1 MKDKARQEV
10 VEEEIVKVKGLK
22 GKVSLLLSLFAIAMS
37 TFHVYTAIFG
47 VFDSIIQRSAHLAFA
62 LILTFFLY
70 PVSNKSRK
78 DRVGTLDWILVIL
91 SIASLSYFVI
101 NGQSIASRISY
112 IQEISLIGLIAA
124 SIVGILLLEATRR
137 TIGNALVVIIV
148 IVLLYGFFGHNLGGQ
163 IGHKE
168 FNYTWIMDHLFFTT
182 SGVFSVALGVS
193 ATFIFMFV
201 LFGKFLEVT
210 GAGKFFIDLAVATM
224 GKYQGGPAKTA
235 VVSSAFMGSISGSAV
250 ANTVSTGSITIP
262 LMKKT
267 GYKPSF
273 AGGVE
278 AVASTGG
285 QIMPPV
291 MGAAAFVIASYIGV
305 PYIEVAFAAI
315 VPALLYYICLFF
327 QIDFRSKKD
336 DLKGIEK
343 KNLPNLKLILKQ
355 GYPYI
360 LPLLIIVLMLIQG
373 FSPMRAGLF
382 GILSVIIVSIFMK
395 YGGMS
400 LSNFIKALDFGA
412 RAMIET
418 AIACAAA
425 GFIIGIVSLTGI
437 GLKFSGI
444 VVNLAGN
451 NLFLVLLFTMITSMI
466 LGMGLPTVAAY
477 IVQVSLTV
485 PALVELGVTP
495 MAAHLFIFYFA
506 ILANITPP
514 VALASY
520 AAAGIAGANP
530 IKTSIVSIRLGVAG
544 FIIPFMFVYGN
555 QLLLVGNYMEIAL
568 AICTAII
575 AIYVFAAAIEGWWLR
590 KLNLVE
596 RLLLAASA
604 LVMIYPDLFTDI
616 IGLAILLIVFILQ
629 KRGRSRD
636 VKVANNDV
644 NI

>member
-1 MKDKARQEV
+1 MGQQKSQEIMDE
-10 VEEEIVKVKGLK
+10 VERTRGLK
-22 GKVSLLLSLFAIAMS
+22 GKTSIILSVFAIAMS
-37 TFHVYTAIFG
+37 AFHIYTAIFG

-62 LILTFFLY
+62 LVLTFILY
-70 PVSNKSRK
+70 PVSKNNRK
-78 DRVGTLDWILVIL
+78 DKVSVIDWIFILLTLV
-91 SIASLSYFVI
+91 SSSYFI
-101 NGQSIASRISY
+101 LNGQSIASRISY
-112 IQEISLIGLIAA
+112 IEEISLFGLIAA

-137 TIGNALVVIIV
+137 TIGNALLIIIIIV
-148 IVLLYGFFGHNLGGQ
+148 ILYGFFGHYLGGQ

-168 FNYTWIMDHLFFTT
+168 FSFTWIMDHLFFTT
-182 SGVFSVALGVS
+182 SGIFSVALGVS

-201 LFGKFLEVT
+201 LFGKFLELT
-210 GAGKFFIDLAVATM
+210 GGGKFFIDLAVSTM
-224 GKYQGGPAKTA
+224 GKYRGGPAKTA
-235 VVSSAFMGSISGSAV
+235 VASSAFMGSISGSAV
-250 ANTVSTGSITIP
+250 ANTVTTGAITIP

-267 GYKPSF
+267 GYRSTF

-278 AVASTGG
+278 SVASTGG

-305 PYIEVAFAAI
+305 PYIEVAIAAI
-315 VPALLYYICLFF
+315 IPALLYYLCLFF

-336 DLKGIEK
+336 NLRGIEK
-343 KNLPNLKLILKQ
+343 KDLPNIKTVLKQ
-355 GYPYI
+355 GYLYI
-360 LPLLIIVLMLIQG
+360 IPLVIIVVMLVQG
-373 FSPMRAGLF
+373 YSPMRAGLF
-382 GILSVIIVSIFMK
+382 GIISVIIVSIFMK
-395 YGGMS
+395 YGRMS
-400 LSNFIKALDFGA
+400 ISLFIKTLDFGA

-444 VVNLAGN
+444 IVNLAGN
-451 NLFLVLLFTMITSMI
+451 NLLLVLLFTMITSMI

-485 PALVELGVTP
+485 PALVELGVAP

-530 IKTSIVSIRLGVAG
+530 IETSLVSIRLGIAG

-555 QLLLVGNYMEIAL
+555 ELLLIGNYLEITLAL
-568 AICTAII
+568 ITAVI
-575 AIYVFAAAIEGWWLR
+575 AIYIFAAAIEGWWIK
-590 KLNLVE
+590 KLNVLE
-596 RLLLAASA
+596 RLFLTASA
-604 LVMIYPDLFTDI
+604 LVMIYPDLLTDI
-616 IGLAILLIVFILQ
+616 IGLVILLLVFLSQ
-629 KRGRSRD
+629 KRGRSEEVD
-636 VKVANNDV
+636 LEKAN
-644 NI
+644 